1 MNCEQALP
9 LISAQ
14 LDGAASPAD
23 QAALEAHLQEC
34 GGCRASAEAL
44 QAQHA
49 DLRRAFAPRRRA
61 AAAVA
66 ERVIAR
72 LRTQAPVA
80 LSTEGRQA
88 GSTEGRQAAPPPST
102 GATLRVP
109 APRRPPGKR
118 HFRIPWLPML
128 LSAAAGFLVAVLVF
142 RPWERAQQP
151 ETVTP
156 QVVEKAKERVRLA
169 VTTGAVDVLPP
180 GKDTWQAINGG
191 DLVEVGC
198 KVRTPAQVRCEFR
211 CADDSE
217 VRLNGDTEL
226 TFRTGRQ
233 LALDRG
239 QILASVSAVAEGE
252 RPFQVQMDDASVTAL
267 GTQFDLARQPDEAVL
282 TVLQGTTQVEAGGNQ
297 EIVKKGQGVKI
308 ARGQMT
314 PKYPVKDLVRA
325 TRWVHEILV
334 KKGRDNPELEK
345 RVDDLLAQIGD
356 AKMAFLTEPEIRS
369 LGDHCVLPLT
379 RFIQSDRAPQK
390 PELKRR
396 RQEAARILAD
406 LAQPWSIP
414 DLIQMLT
421 DQDGKVRFYA
431 ASGLQR
437 LTTETQGCN
446 PEDWRNQKKPETQ
459 EAWLKWWEENKER
472 FLMSM
477 K

>member
-14 LDGAASPAD
+14 LDGAASSAD
-23 QAALEAHLQEC
+23 HAALEAHLQEC

-44 QAQHA
+44 QSQDA
-49 DLRRAFAPRRRA
+49 DLRRAFAPRRQA

-66 ERVIAR
+66 ERVIAQ
-72 LRTQAPVA
+72 LRTQALA
-80 LSTEGRQA
+80 A
-88 GSTEGRQAAPPPST
+88 AAAPPAGT

-109 APRRPPGKR
+109 APRRSPGKPR
-118 HFRIPWLPML
+118 FRLPWLPML

-142 RPWERAQQP
+142 RPWERPPQP
-151 ETVTP
+151 DPVGPAPAAEVKK
-156 QVVEKAKERVRLA
+156 EKVRLA
-169 VTTGAVDVLPP
+169 VATGAVEVLPP
-180 GKDTWQAINGG
+180 GKETWQAINGG
-191 DLVEVGC
+191 DVVEVGW

-211 CADDSE
+211 CTDDSE

-226 TFRTGRQ
+226 TFRSGRQ

-239 QILASVSAVAEGE
+239 QILATVSTAAEGE
-252 RPFQVQMDDASVTAL
+252 QPFQVEMEDASVTAL
-267 GTQFDLARQPDEAVL
+267 GTQFDLARQRDETVL
-282 TVLQGTTQVEAGGNQ
+282 TVLQGKTRVEAGGNQ
-297 EIVKKGQGVKI
+297 EVVKEGHGAKI

-314 PKYPVKDLVRA
+314 QPYAVKDMVRA

-334 KKGRDNPELEK
+334 LKGRDNPELQK
-345 RVDDLLAQIGD
+345 RVDDLLAQLGD
-356 AKMAFLTEPEIRS
+356 TKMAYLTEPEIRS

-379 RFIQSDRAPQK
+379 RFIQSDQSQK

-414 DLIQMLT
+414 DLIQMLS
-421 DQDGKVRFYA
+421 DSDGKVRFFA

-437 LTTETQGCN
+437 LTTETMGCN
-446 PEDWRNQKKPETQ
+446 PEEWRDQPKPKTQ
-459 EAWLKWWEENKER
+459 EDWLEWWRRNKDR
-472 FLMSM
+472 FLMAA